1 MNTHQSIFKDGQIVL
16 KLSPVSPNLIMSL
29 LQYSIKFSSQKN
41 PLLLLKGDFEQSILL
56 VNNQS

>member
-29 LQYSIKFSSQKN
+29 LPYSIKFSSQKKQKN
-41 PLLLLKGDFEQSILL
+41 TPFTERRF
-56 VNNQS
+56 